1 MLDLFLGYCHSY
13 SLAVGGNSARNV
25 TSSNLPSLSRQVSKQ
40 HIVFTIDRGGEMPPE
55 TIKRVA
61 AAPLA
66 SEQKPSPS
74 PTPTRISTPI
84 PATPPSPY
92 PEYDDADVAANTTT
106 PELIKVKRSKKKK
119 KGDEVGKKRKIKD
132 LTPVRDTTTPVTS

>member
-1 MLDLFLGYCHSY
+1 
-13 SLAVGGNSARNV
+13 
-25 TSSNLPSLSRQVSKQ
+25 
-40 HIVFTIDRGGEMPPE
+40 MPPE

-119 KGDEVGKKRKIKD
+119 KGVAGSVE
-132 LTPVRDTTTPVTS
+132 PQTPVTPSASNVIALPQAQPKKSSAKSAAYGELDC

>member
-74 PTPTRISTPI
+74 PTPDSIGCYRVISFSYHVTN
-84 PATPPSPY
+84 
-92 PEYDDADVAANTTT
+92 DAAST
-106 PELIKVKRSKKKK
+106 LMS
-119 KGDEVGKKRKIKD
+119 
-132 LTPVRDTTTPVTS
+132 